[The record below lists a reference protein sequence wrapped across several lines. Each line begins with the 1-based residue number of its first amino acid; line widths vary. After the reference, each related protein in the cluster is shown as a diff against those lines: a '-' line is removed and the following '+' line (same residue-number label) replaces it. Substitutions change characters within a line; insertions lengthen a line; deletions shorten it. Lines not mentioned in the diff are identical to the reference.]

1 MSSIPCS
8 NCSHG
13 NDIGARFCSSCG
25 VELQRSN
32 EDRTEGLD
40 LTDKEIFETDP
51 EMTSGLKNGAALIV
65 TAGHRAG
72 SRFILEQDFVTV
84 GRHPESDVFLDDIT
98 VSRKH
103 IELHLSPVGYSITD
117 PGSLNGTYL
126 NGERIEE
133 DSILLTN
140 GDELQIG
147 KFKLL
152 FLVSKSGI

>member
-1 MSSIPCS
+1 KL
-8 NCSHG
+8 
-13 NDIGARFCSSCG
+13 A
-25 VELQRSN
+25 
-32 EDRTEGLD
+32 
-40 LTDKEIFETDP
+40 
-51 EMTSGLKNGAALIV
+51 SGLKNGAALIV
-65 TAGHRAG
+65 AAGHRAG

-103 IELHLSPVGYSITD
+103 IELRLSPLGYSITD
-117 PGSLNGTYL
+117 SGSLNGTYL

-133 DSILLTN
+133 EAILLTN

>member
-1 MSSIPCS
+1 MSSIPCRS
-8 NCSHG
+8 CSHK

-25 VELQRSN
+25 AELQRSV

-40 LTDKEIFETDP
+40 LSDKEVFETDL
-51 EMTSGLKNGAALIV
+51 ELASGLKNGAALIV
-65 TAGHRAG
+65 AAGHRAG

-103 IELHLSPVGYSITD
+103 IELRLSPLGYSITD
-117 PGSLNGTYL
+117 SGSLNGTYL

-133 DSILLTN
+133 EAILLTN

>member
-1 MSSIPCS
+1 MSSITCS
-8 NCSHG
+8 ICSHE

-25 VELQRSN
+25 AELQRSI

-40 LTDKEIFETDP
+40 LTDKEVFDADLDLA
-51 EMTSGLKNGAALIV
+51 SGLKNGAALIV

-72 SRFILEQDFVTV
+72 SRFILERDFVTV

-103 IELHLSPVGYSITD
+103 IELRLSARGYSITD
-117 PGSLNGTYL
+117 SGSLNGTYL

-133 DSILLTN
+133 DPILLTN

-147 KFKLL
+147 KYKLL

>member
-1 MSSIPCS
+1 MSSITCS
-8 NCSHG
+8 ICSHE

-25 VELQRSN
+25 AELQRSI

-40 LTDKEIFETDP
+40 LTDKEVFDADLDLA
-51 EMTSGLKNGAALIV
+51 SGLKNGAALIV

-72 SRFILEQDFVTV
+72 SRIILERDFVTV

-103 IELHLSPVGYSITD
+103 IELRLSARGYSITD
-117 PGSLNGTYL
+117 SGSLNGTYL

-133 DSILLTN
+133 DPILLTN